1 MTTTNDNS
9 NKKTKKHVIFGAG
22 PLGLSIMDALVANGY
37 TGITLANRSGMAGES
52 LPAGVTIVQGDVTKP
67 DDVARICAD
76 ATVVFF
82 CAQPAYTRWPE
93 EFPPMIRAFLQGMAR
108 TQAKVIFGDNL
119 YMYGSSNGQPIRETM
134 PYAAT
139 TRKGKA
145 RAEVATILLDAH
157 KAGTVKVA
165 IGRASDFYGP
175 RVIDSSVGEMLF
187 GAALEGQTVNQMGD
201 LSLPHTYTYIKDFG
215 AALVT
220 LSEHDEALG
229 QVWHVP
235 NAPAVST
242 QQFIDQVQAEVGKP
256 IKVRT
261 AGRTMMAFIGL
272 FSPEVREVKE
282 MLYEFEEPFVVD
294 DSKFR
299 TAFGASAT
307 PLKTGIDETVA
318 WNRSLHK

>member
-1 MTTTNDNS
+1 M
-9 NKKTKKHVIFGAG
+9 
-22 PLGLSIMDALVANGY
+22 
-37 TGITLANRSGMAGES
+37 
-52 LPAGVTIVQGDVTKP
+52 
-67 DDVARICAD
+67 C
-76 ATVVFF
+76 
-82 CAQPAYTRWPE
+82 
-93 EFPPMIRAFLQGMAR
+93 IR
-108 TQAKVIFGDNL
+108 
-119 YMYGSSNGQPIRETM
+119 
-134 PYAAT
+134 
-139 TRKGKA
+139 
-145 RAEVATILLDAH
+145 
-157 KAGTVKVA
+157 
-165 IGRASDFYGP
+165 
-175 RVIDSSVGEMLF
+175 DS
-187 GAALEGQTVNQMGD
+187 
-201 LSLPHTYTYIKDFG
+201 
-215 AALVT
+215 
-220 LSEHDEALG
+220 G